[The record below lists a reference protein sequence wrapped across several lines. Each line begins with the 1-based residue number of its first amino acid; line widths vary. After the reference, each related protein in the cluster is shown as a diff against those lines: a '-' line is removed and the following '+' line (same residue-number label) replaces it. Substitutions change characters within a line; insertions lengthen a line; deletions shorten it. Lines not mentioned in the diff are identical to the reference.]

1 MACICALP
9 AQLSRISERNQA
21 RQPVDDI
28 TRDKVQQF
36 KWVGTRPVR
45 PDGVP

>member
-1 MACICALP
+1 MTDVA
-9 AQLSRISERNQA
+9 
-21 RQPVDDI
+21 
-28 TRDKVQQF
+28 TKVTAKETAKETAKQF